1 MSVDGPG
8 RPPDPPP
15 PPPRPEPPRNGA
27 GDHMDPILAANVAA
41 MREDSARMRAQG
53 DEQGALQSDA
63 AAARYE
69 AMISPGYQAEA
80 GSDSAAADGQAG
92 AQAMAAFEAS
102 MDPIN
107 AEAAAAMRED
117 SARMRAQGN
126 EEGAVQSDAA
136 AARAEALTSPDYQT
150 SSEGPPGAEPP
161 QAEPPADGA
170 GDDMDPILAFNA
182 AEIRREADLL
192 RSQGNEEGA
201 RQCEAAAARYEAM
214 ISPGYFAGRGR

>member
-1 MSVDGPG
+1 MSIDVPN

-15 PPPRPEPPRNGA
+15 PPPPAEPPRDGP

-69 AMISPGYQAEA
+69 AMITPGYRAEA
-80 GSDSAAADGQAG
+80 ESGSSAADDQAG
-92 AQAMAAFEAS
+92 AKAMAEWEAK
-102 MDPIN
+102 MDPILAEN
-107 AEAAAAMRED
+107 AAEMRED

-126 EEGAVQSDAA
+126 VEGAAQSDAA
-136 AARAEALTSPDYQT
+136 AARAEALISPDYSS

-161 QAEPPADGA
+161 PAEQAGDGA
-170 GDDMDPILAFNA
+170 GDHMDPILAFNA

-201 RQCEAAAARYEAM
+201 RECEAAAARYEAM
-214 ISPGYFAGRGR
+214 ISPGYFMGRGR